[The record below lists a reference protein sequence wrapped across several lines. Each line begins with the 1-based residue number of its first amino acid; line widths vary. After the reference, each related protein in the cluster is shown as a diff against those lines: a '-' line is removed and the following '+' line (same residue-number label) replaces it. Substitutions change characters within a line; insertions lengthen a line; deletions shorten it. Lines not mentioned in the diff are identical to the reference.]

1 MVGGKQYE
9 FIDKLKSLTCVEEIW
24 LYGSR
29 ARGDHHDRSDVDLA
43 LLCPQATAADL
54 QRINEIIEQADTLL
68 KIDCIQFDRESCDDA
83 LYHNILRD
91 KKVIYVKK

>member
-1 MVGGKQYE
+1 MVEDKQYE
-9 FIDKLKSLTCVEEIW
+9 FIKQLQSLSCIEEIW

-29 ARGDHHDRSDVDLA
+29 ARGDHHERSDIDLA

-54 QRINEIIEQADTLL
+54 QIIDEIVAQADTLL
-68 KIDCIQFDRESCDDA
+68 KIDCIQFDRESCDDI